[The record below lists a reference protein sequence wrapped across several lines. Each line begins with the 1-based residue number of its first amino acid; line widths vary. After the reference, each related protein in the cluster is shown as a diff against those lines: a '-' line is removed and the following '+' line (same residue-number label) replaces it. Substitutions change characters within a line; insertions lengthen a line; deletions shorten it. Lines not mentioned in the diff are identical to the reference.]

1 MSWTFKQAKFKV
13 GDCVHFPYGRKIGT
27 ITHVD
32 VAGGND
38 AGFPLPYNVVHIDG
52 ESIEKSQETE
62 LVMQPEELV
71 DADGFRL
78 LKCKSCEETKLAAL
92 FSPSS
97 IVSGRLWCIK
107 CGSTCSKES
116 ARYAQSPPSR
126 EIWSGGMKVIQHQG
140 RLEPLFGGKT
150 RKG

>member
-1 MSWTFKQAKFKV
+1 
-13 GDCVHFPYGRKIGT
+13 
-27 ITHVD
+27 
-32 VAGGND
+32 
-38 AGFPLPYNVVHIDG
+38 
-52 ESIEKSQETE
+52 
-62 LVMQPEELV
+62 MQPEELF

-92 FSPSS
+92 FSPSN
-97 IVSGRLWCIK
+97 IASGRLWCIK
-107 CGSTCSKES
+107 CDFTYNKES

-126 EIWSGGMKVIQHQG
+126 EAWSGGMIQHQG